1 MQLIEPKKP
10 TWIVSAVIALLALIS
25 EFVPIPYVSRYSFWA
40 LLIAYLVLAMG
51 TFETFYPEYNDDEI
65 EK

>member
-10 TWIVSAVIALLALIS
+10 TWLVSAVIALLALIS
-25 EFVPIPYVSRYSFWA
+25 VFVPIPYISRYSFWI

-51 TFETFYPEYNDDEI
+51 TFETFYPEYDENEI

>member
-10 TWIVSAVIALLALIS
+10 TWIVSAVVALLGLIS
-25 EFVPIPYVSRYSFWA
+25 EFVPIPYVSRYSFWI

-51 TFETFYPEYNDDEI
+51 TFETFYPEYNEDEI